1 MNAARERVLIRT
13 LHLVLSVPIVGFLYG
28 PVSHIPPAAFFTR
41 VIAFP
46 LVVASGIWL
55 WLKPR
60 ILRWRRQRAGK
71 ESAFRH
77 AVAQQARRG

>member
-1 MNAARERVLIRT
+1 MNTAQERVLIRT

-28 PVSHIPPAAFFTR
+28 PVSHIPPAALFTR
-41 VIAFP
+41 AVAFP

-60 ILRWRRQRAGK
+60 FLRWWRKAATTNRKFSGRVV
-71 ESAFRH
+71 ERDRH
-77 AVAQQARRG
+77 V